1 MNQRERVAHLGRV
14 PLFDGCSKRQ
24 LSHLAA
30 GTRIESVDAGHTLLT
45 EGSTATNLY
54 IILAGLVSVKR
65 RGRVMTRVGPGEV
78 IGELAVILGGT
89 RTATVVAETPMDWLV
104 MDQLSLRQAID
115 TVPGLGWK
123 LLCSVAARLSDANA
137 DLT

>member
-1 MNQRERVAHLGRV
+1 MNQRERVESLSRV
-14 PLFDGCSKRQ
+14 PLFDRCSKRD
-24 LSHLAA
+24 LSRLAA
-30 GTRIESVDAGHTLLT
+30 TTRIESVDAGHTLFR

-54 IILAGLVSVKR
+54 IVLAGSVSVR
-65 RGRVMTRVGPGEV
+65 RGGRVVARVGPGEV
-78 IGELAVILGGT
+78 IGELAVVLGGT

-104 MDQLSLRQAID
+104 MDQRSLRQAID

-123 LLCSVAARLSDANA
+123 LLSSMASRLSDT